1 LLTES
6 PLAWLQLTRE
16 PARLAAA
23 VAGVAFAVLLVF
35 MQFGFSDALYASA
48 VRFHAALNGELFLIN
63 PQTSYLVLTRQFSR
77 RRLYQVRGF
86 EGVQSVSPV
95 YAALALWKSPYDRSA
110 RNIFLLGFDPTDSVV
125 DLPGVNENRQLM
137 RLPDMMLFD
146 EASRP
151 EYGPVADEL
160 KAANAAPP
168 DLQPGGISVKPSRT
182 VSVEVSNRHV
192 SIAGLFRMGTSFGVD
207 GTLITSDLNFLRL
220 LPNREKGLIDIG
232 IIRLRPSVNPEAMR
246 DVLAAYLPN
255 DVEVL
260 TKAAFMERE
269 KAYWA
274 KTTPIGFVFTFG
286 AIIGLVVGLVIVYQ
300 ILFADISD
308 HLAEYATLKAMGY
321 TNRYL
326 FSVVFQEATILAV
339 FGYIPGCLI
348 SAWLYHMAENATFLP
363 LRMSPGLELT
373 VLGLTI
379 GMCCASGAIALRKV
393 GSADPADVF

>member
-1 LLTES
+1 MLTDI

-16 PARLAAA
+16 PSRLLAA

-48 VRFHAALNGELFLIN
+48 VRFHAAMVGDLFLIN

-86 EGVQSVSPV
+86 EGVESVTPM

-110 RNIFLLGFDPTDSVV
+110 RNIFIVGFDPTMDVL
-125 DLPGVNENRQLM
+125 DLPGVSANQRFI
-137 RLPDMMLFD
+137 RLPDVVLFD

-160 KAANAAPP
+160 KSAKQVTL
-168 DLQPGGISVKPSRT
+168 DLGRGRVSAKPRNT
-182 VSVEVSNRHV
+182 VLVEVSNRRIT
-192 SIAGLFRMGTSFGVD
+192 IAGLFRMGTSFGVD
-207 GTLITSDLNFLRL
+207 GTLVTSDLNFLRL
-220 LPNREKGLIDIG
+220 FPTREKGLIDIG
-232 IIRLRPSVNPEAMR
+232 IVKLRPGVNPDAMR
-246 DVLAAYLPN
+246 AVIAARLPR

-260 TKAAFMERE
+260 TKSGFMERE
-269 KAYWA
+269 KTYWA
-274 KTTPIGFVFTFG
+274 TTTPIGFVFAFG
-286 AIIGLVVGLVIVYQ
+286 AVIGLVVGLVIVYQ

-339 FGYIPGCLI
+339 LGYIPGFLI
-348 SAWLYHMAENATFLP
+348 SLGLYRMAENATLLP
-363 LRMSPGLELT
+363 LRMNLTLQLT
-373 VLGLTI
+373 VLSLTI
-379 GMCCASGAIALRKV
+379 AMCCASGAIALRKV
-393 GSADPADVF
+393 RSADPADVF

>member
-1 LLTES
+1 VLTDI

-35 MQFGFSDALYASA
+35 MQFGFNDALYASA
-48 VRFHAALNGELFLIN
+48 VRFHAALRGDLFLIN

-86 EGVQSVSPV
+86 KGVESVSPL
-95 YAALALWKSPYDRSA
+95 YATLALWKSPYDRSA
-110 RNIFLLGFDPTDSVV
+110 RNIFVVGFDPSDSVV
-125 DLPGVNENRQLM
+125 DLPGLESNRRLI

-146 EASRP
+146 EFSRP

-160 KAANAAPP
+160 KSAKTITV
-168 DLQPGGISVKPSRT
+168 DLQHGRLSARPSKT
-182 VSVEVSNRHV
+182 VSVEVANRRV
-192 SIAGLFRMGTSFGVD
+192 TIAGLFRMGTSFGVD

-220 LPNREKGLIDIG
+220 VPNREKGLIDIG
-232 IIRLRPSVNPEAMR
+232 VIKLRSGVDREAMR
-246 DVLAAYLPN
+246 AVLAAYLPH

-269 KAYWA
+269 RTYWA
-274 KTTPIGFVFTFG
+274 TTTPIGFVFTFG
-286 AIIGLVVGLVIVYQ
+286 AIMGMVVGLVIVYQ

-339 FGYIPGCLI
+339 LGYIPGFLI
-348 SAWLYHMAENATFLP
+348 SLWLYHMAEAATLLP
-363 LRMSPGLELT
+363 LRMNLGLGLM
-373 VLGLTI
+373 VLGLTV
-379 GMCCASGAIALRKV
+379 GMCCASGAIALRKIR
-393 GSADPADVF
+393 SADPADVF

>member
-1 LLTES
+1 MFTDI

-16 PARLAAA
+16 PSRLLAA

-48 VRFHAALNGELFLIN
+48 VRFHAALVGDLVLIN

-77 RRLYQVRGF
+77 RRLYQVLGF
-86 EGVQSVSPV
+86 KGVESVSPV
-95 YAALALWKSPYDRSA
+95 YAALALWKSPYDGSA
-110 RNIFLLGFDPTDSVV
+110 RNIFIVGFDPTQKVV
-125 DLPGVNENRQLM
+125 DLPGVEVNQQFI
-137 RLPDMMLFD
+137 RLPDVVLFD
-146 EASRP
+146 DASRP
-151 EYGPVADEL
+151 EYGPVADQL
-160 KAANAAPP
+160 KSSKAMAL
-168 DLQPGGISVKPSRT
+168 DLEQGHVSVQPSNT
-182 VSVEVSNRHV
+182 VSVEVSNRRI
-192 SIAGLFRMGTSFGVD
+192 SIGGLFRMGTSFGVD

-232 IIRLRPSVNPEAMR
+232 VIRLRPGVSPEAMR
-246 DVLAAYLPN
+246 ATLAAYLPH
-255 DVEVL
+255 DVQVL
-260 TKAAFMERE
+260 TKRAFMERE

-274 KTTPIGFVFTFG
+274 TTTPIGFVFAFG

-300 ILFADISD
+300 ILFSDISD

-339 FGYIPGCLI
+339 LGYIPGFLV
-348 SAWLYHMAENATFLP
+348 SLWLYHMAENATLLP
-363 LRMSPGLELT
+363 LRMNLGLELT
-373 VLGLTI
+373 VLGLTV

-393 GSADPADVF
+393 RSADPADVF

>member
-1 LLTES
+1 MTDI

-16 PARLAAA
+16 PARLLAA

-48 VRFHAALNGELFLIN
+48 VRFHAALVGDLFLIN

-86 EGVQSVSPV
+86 DGVESVTPL

-110 RNIFLLGFDPTDSVV
+110 RNIFIVGFDPTRDVL
-125 DLPGVNENRQLM
+125 DLPGVSANQRFI
-137 RLPDMMLFD
+137 RLPDVVLFD

-160 KAANAAPP
+160 KSAKAVTL
-168 DLQPGGISVKPSRT
+168 DLGRGRVMAKPSKT
-182 VSVEVSNRHV
+182 VHVEVSNRRIT
-192 SIAGLFRMGTSFGVD
+192 IAGLFQMGTSFGVD
-207 GTLITSDLNFLRL
+207 GTLVTSDLNFLRL
-220 LPNREKGLIDIG
+220 FPTREKGLIDIG
-232 IIRLRPSVNPEAMR
+232 IIKLRPGISPDAMR
-246 DVLAAYLPN
+246 AAIAARLPR

-260 TKAAFMERE
+260 TKSAFIERE
-269 KAYWA
+269 KTYWA
-274 KTTPIGFVFTFG
+274 TTTPIGFVFAFG
-286 AIIGLVVGLVIVYQ
+286 AVIGLVVGLVIVYQ

-321 TNRYL
+321 TNGYL

-339 FGYIPGCLI
+339 LGYIPGFLI
-348 SAWLYHMAENATFLP
+348 SLGLYHIAENATLLP
-363 LRMSPGLELT
+363 LRMNPALQLT
-373 VLGLTI
+373 VLLLTI
-379 GMCCASGAIALRKV
+379 AMCCVSGAIALRKV
-393 GSADPADVF
+393 RTADPADVF